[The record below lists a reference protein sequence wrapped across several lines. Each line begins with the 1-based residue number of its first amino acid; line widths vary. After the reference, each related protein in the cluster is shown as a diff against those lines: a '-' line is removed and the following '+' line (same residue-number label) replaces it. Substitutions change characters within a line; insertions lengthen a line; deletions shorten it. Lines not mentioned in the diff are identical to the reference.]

1 MPTPLLPTCSN
12 NGPNSAAL
20 RNRLRLAAL
29 LTAAAML
36 LALCATQRS
45 QSAEER
51 ARLDR
56 MLRTGVLDEQAWHQ
70 HLSMTDLRPEPEGWP
85 DINREVGVSTE
96 ELERLL
102 GSTERDSRG
111 GAAAYDTSQ
120 YQYQCEDEDSR
131 CARWAMGGECDHN
144 PRFMRQHCALA
155 CGCESP

>member
-1 MPTPLLPTCSN
+1 MPLLPTCSN

-70 HLSMTDLRPEPEGWP
+70 HLSMTHLR
-85 DINREVGVSTE
+85 RT
-96 ELERLL
+96 
-102 GSTERDSRG
+102 
-111 GAAAYDTSQ
+111 
-120 YQYQCEDEDSR
+120 
-131 CARWAMGGECDHN
+131 
-144 PRFMRQHCALA
+144 
-155 CGCESP
+155 

>member
-1 MPTPLLPTCSN
+1 
-12 NGPNSAAL
+12 
-20 RNRLRLAAL
+20 
-29 LTAAAML
+29 ML

-56 MLRTGVLDEQAWHQ
+56 MLRTGVLDEQVLLEDESPGARVR
-70 HLSMTDLRPEPEGWP
+70 LRRAAARANRAAEPEGWP